1 METLLLLLKWFVIW
15 ALVTAVVYAVAKVCY
30 ALITKPNL
38 RAYLI
43 HTLKDVK
50 NMYYRYHV

>member
-1 METLLLLLKWFVIW
+1 MLTLLKWLFIW
-15 ALVTAVVYAVAKVCY
+15 FFVTAIFFVVYKFVH

-38 RAYLI
+38 RYYAASV
-43 HTLKDVK
+43 LKDVK

>member
-1 METLLLLLKWFVIW
+1 MLTLLKWILLW
-15 ALVTAVVYAVAKVCY
+15 ALVTGIVFVVYKFVR

-38 RAYLI
+38 RYYVASV
-43 HTLKDVK
+43 LKDVK